1 MNQLSECDIFCS
13 DDAKWIAQT
22 RADLFVKSYSKMHQ
36 LLHQLGIESVST
48 IMQNTYSRK
57 HNGCIRRSLPAKVI
71 LTVDRYID
79 NIDLPCKTI
88 LIINNKETEIL
99 KLGSRKLNDVIK
111 ITLKKIVKYHPAI
124 RYNFD
129 QSYFGDIRQTWTNL
143 WLIKN
148 PTLRA
153 IRLKILHKDIWTQEK
168 RCKLGIVNSNACEI
182 CGEPETTTHQ
192 LVSCINAMNMWT
204 VIGQAVGRQFLV
216 SESNCPD
223 EILAN
228 LMKVSN
234 NSVVEIVKS
243 AIFKLLIQIDRS
255 RHLSIKQI
263 NNHIIFWLRIELMA
277 VKNKDLGKV
286 RNNNALITSY
296 YNIIKLLSI

>member
-1 MNQLSECDIFCS
+1 MLMNQLSECDIFRS
-13 DDAKWIAQT
+13 EDAKWIAQT
-22 RADLFVKSYSKMHQ
+22 RADLFVKSYSKMHLLLNQ
-36 LLHQLGIESVST
+36 LNIESVST
-48 IMQNTYSRK
+48 IMQDTYSRK

-71 LTVDRYID
+71 LTIDRYID
-79 NIDLPCKTI
+79 NTDLPCKTM
-88 LIINNKETEIL
+88 LIIDNKEIEIL

-129 QSYFGDIRQTWTNL
+129 QDYFGDIRQTWTNL

-182 CGEPETTTHQ
+182 CGEPETATHQ
-192 LVSCINAMNMWT
+192 LVSCINAKNMWT
-204 VIGQAVGRQFLV
+204 VIGQVIGRPFV
-216 SESNCPD
+216 SCESNCP
-223 EILAN
+223 EESFAS

-234 NSVVEIVKS
+234 DCVFETVKS
-243 AIFKLLIQIDRS
+243 VIFKLLIQIDRS
-255 RHLSIKQI
+255 RHLNIKQI
-263 NNHIIFWLRIELMA
+263 TNHIIYWLQIELMA
-277 VKNKDLGKV
+277 AKNKNVGKV
-286 RNNNALITSY
+286 KI
-296 YNIIKLLSI
+296 LSNKME